1 MEENRNNVTLE
12 VQVGRRV
19 KALRVLRG
27 YSQRD
32 LAIACGL
39 SNQTLSNIECGKS
52 DFRLST
58 LRAIENVLQQRLLT
72 IPKED
77 IFL

>member
-52 DFRLST
+52 DSRLST

>member
-1 MEENRNNVTLE
+1 MEEKKKATLE
-12 VQVGRRV
+12 VQLGRRV

-27 YSQRD
+27 LSQKE
-32 LAIACGL
+32 LAVACGL

-52 DFRLST
+52 DFRMST
-58 LRAIENVLQQRLLT
+58 LKAIENVLQQQLLT

>member
-1 MEENRNNVTLE
+1 MEEKKNNATLE
-12 VQVGRRV
+12 VRLGRRV

-27 YSQRD
+27 LSQKE
-32 LAIACGL
+32 LAVACGL

-52 DFRLST
+52 DFRMST
-58 LRAIENVLQQRLLT
+58 LKAIENVLQQRLLT